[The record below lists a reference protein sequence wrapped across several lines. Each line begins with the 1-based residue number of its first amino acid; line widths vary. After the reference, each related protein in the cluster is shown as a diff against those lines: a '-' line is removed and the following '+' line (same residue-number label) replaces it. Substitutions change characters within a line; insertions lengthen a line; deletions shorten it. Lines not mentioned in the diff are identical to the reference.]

1 MKYQI
6 TFYYYSDLNRLTH
19 LKTITAKSY
28 GDAYNKFF
36 DEITEEVFILEIN
49 EETNL

>member
-6 TFYYYSDLNRLTH
+6 TFYYHSDPHKLTH
-19 LKTITAKSY
+19 LKTISAKNY

-36 DEITEEVFILEIN
+36 DEIKEQVFLLEIH